1 MFYKLP
7 KKNHIYRNVYHNLET
22 PVVFS
27 NDTIAL
33 VADGSSIFAR
43 TFIHFIVGWVESSR
57 SVPADTILTISLN
70 TWSCFTV
77 VEKETERQFEDTKV
91 VIRNCKSKDR
101 QYNIENYGYG

>member
-1 MFYKLP
+1 L
-7 KKNHIYRNVYHNLET
+7 
-22 PVVFS
+22 FS
-27 NDTIAL
+27 VTIVL

-57 SVPADTILTISLN
+57 SVSADTILTISLN

-91 VIRNCKSKDR
+91 VIRNCKIKR
-101 QYNIENYGYG
+101 QTIQYRKLGLWLRSITALSTIFQLYRGSQFYW